1 MSFYCDD
8 IHGTVTELESRG
20 VSFKSEVADHGYGLV
35 TYLTIPGGIE
45 VQLYEP
51 KYTKRA
57 SKPAATAKKVKAK
70 TRKLVTR
77 AKPKGPA
84 VKRRAGKRR

>member
-1 MSFYCDD
+1 MWLQVR
-8 IHGTVTELESRG
+8 GGRSRLR
-20 VSFKSEVADHGYGLV
+20 AV

-77 AKPKGPA
+77 AKP
-84 VKRRAGKRR
+84 RAPR